1 MQFIQGTNRHQTYF
15 SRLNDQV
22 GTDNPV
28 RLMDAFVDKL
38 DLQKLGFIN
47 TIHKSEGRPPYAP
60 GVLLKLYL
68 YGYLNKIRS
77 SRKLE
82 KECSRNIELQ
92 WLLQNLQPNYH
103 TIADFRKLHVVALQS
118 MFRLYVH
125 FLDEAGLLG
134 KTTIAVDG
142 SKFKAVNSKKN
153 NYNQKKIDKHQQ
165 FIKDKAEK
173 YLQELDELD
182 KQEQASNKEEL
193 QAKREKIQQGLEK
206 LKERTIKYDS
216 LQQQLNNTTDKQIS
230 STDPDSRSIIIVKN
244 IVEVAYNVQNV
255 VGDKHNLIVQTQA
268 TNTNDGKALH
278 KAAMQAKQNLQLQKE
293 DALMA
298 LADKGYHT
306 GAELK
311 ACQQDKIITHVAY
324 KEQPGVK
331 HIANEFLAES
341 FCYDKQADTYTCPAG
356 AVLTSLGTWHNKK
369 GEAGETSYRF
379 KTYRTDACKNCPLK
393 NQCTKLPKRIIQR
406 SEYQDAVDIND
417 NNIKQN
423 PQYYK
428 RRQAIVEHPFGTIKR
443 HWGYTHT
450 LLKGMQKVN
459 GEMNLIMF
467 CYNFLRTKN
476 ILGFD
481 KMLEAIKNWQP
492 NYSKIVCAL
501 KNGLI
506 KMIYSQNKP
515 SHFLNNSPI
524 VFLRLLRSTALSL
537 TLNCTDC
544 FLWERAFFHS
554 LTSRACRSTGISTV
568 SARNR

>member
-1 MQFIQGTNRHQTYF
+1 MQFIQGSSRNQTYF
-15 SRLNDQV
+15 ATMEDHV
-22 GTDNPV
+22 AADNPV

-60 GVLLKLYL
+60 AVLLKLYL

-82 KECSRNIELQ
+82 RECIRNIELQ

-103 TIADFRKLHVVALQS
+103 TIADFRKRHGVALPS

-125 FLDEAGLLG
+125 FLSDAGLLG

-153 NYNQKKIDKHQQ
+153 NYNQKKIDRHRQ
-165 FIKDKAEK
+165 FIEDKTEK

-182 KQEQASNKEEL
+182 KQEDTTASDEL
-193 QAKREKIQQGLEK
+193 QIKKEKIAQGLAK
-206 LKERTIKYDS
+206 LKERTIKYDA
-216 LQQQLNNTTDKQIS
+216 LQQQLNNTDDKQIS
-230 STDPDSRSIIIVKN
+230 TTDPGSRSIIIVKS
-244 IVEVAYNVQNV
+244 IVEVAYNTQNAV
-255 VGDKHNLIVQTQA
+255 DDKHNLIVHTQA

-278 KAAMQAKQNLQLQKE
+278 KAATQAKANLRLQKE
-293 DALMA
+293 DALMV

-306 GAELK
+306 GAELQQ
-311 ACQQDKIITHVAY
+311 CQQDNMITHVAY

-341 FCYDKQADTYTCPAG
+341 FSYDKAADSYTCPAG

-369 GEAGETSYRF
+369 GEANETSYRF
-379 KTYRTDACKNCPLK
+379 KTYRTDACKTCALK

-406 SEYQDAVDIND
+406 SEYQDAADIND

-423 PQYYK
+423 PHYYK
-428 RRQAIVEHPFGTIKR
+428 RRQAICEHPFGSIKR

-450 LLKGMQKVN
+450 LLKGLQKVN

-467 CYNFLRTKN
+467 CYNFMRTKN
-476 ILGFD
+476 ILGFE
-481 KMLEAIKNWQP
+481 KMLQQIQNWQP
-492 NYSKIVCAL
+492 DYSKVICAV
-501 KNGLI
+501 KKVII
-506 KMIYSQNKP
+506 KIIYSQIKP
-515 SHFLNNSPI
+515 VTFWCNYSLLFLK
-524 VFLRLLRSTALSL
+524 A
-537 TLNCTDC
+537 
-544 FLWERAFFHS
+544 A
-554 LTSRACRSTGISTV
+554 
-568 SARNR
+568 